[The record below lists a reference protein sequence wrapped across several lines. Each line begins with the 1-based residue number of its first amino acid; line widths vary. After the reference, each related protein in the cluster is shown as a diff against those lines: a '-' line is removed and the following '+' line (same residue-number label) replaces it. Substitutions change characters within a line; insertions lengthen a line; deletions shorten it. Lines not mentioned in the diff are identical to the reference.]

1 MDSAAVNSVIGFYG
15 GLTGH
20 DVDVSVF
27 VLVVGMIRV
36 LRRDFQVCR
45 AALDLL
51 EWLGGSGGRGGEPG
65 RWMLADNKRPRNGI
79 TLVQNKSALK
89 YVVFMMVLSFL
100 SFFLFF
106 FCRIFSTW
114 EREREEGGTSIGG
127 IGLPRQGQHGRTD
140 AYCHWCSNSRGQ
152 LLLFETTPHHSHPR

>member
-1 MDSAAVNSVIGFYG
+1 MDSAPVNSVIGFYG

-51 EWLGGSGGRGGEPG
+51 EWLGGRVGGVENQ
-65 RWMLADNKRPRNGI
+65 ADG
-79 TLVQNKSALK
+79 
-89 YVVFMMVLSFL
+89 
-100 SFFLFF
+100 
-106 FCRIFSTW
+106 C
-114 EREREEGGTSIGG
+114 
-127 IGLPRQGQHGRTD
+127 
-140 AYCHWCSNSRGQ
+140 
-152 LLLFETTPHHSHPR
+152 